1 MAMNHILP
9 YGQDV
14 VATVTWVPGC
24 VCPCG
29 TALSDVTEVAALK
42 GRFNDIHVIGSGDL
56 ARSLL
61 EADLVDRLNL
71 FLYPLTFGSGKRLFA
86 DGTGVPRRSDW
97 CSRRRRF
104 QTAPSRWHASAR
116 EHRSRAS
123 TSARGNGTGSS
134 SVGLD
139 AIRWVMWAQRMDGQ
153 PGGEA
158 EGHPFENGVDYH

>member
-1 MAMNHILP
+1 
-9 YGQDV
+9 
-14 VATVTWVPGC
+14 VTWVPGC

-104 QTAPSRWHASAR
+104 QTAPSRGHTSAR

-134 SVGLD
+134 SAGLD
-139 AIRWVMWAQRMDGQ
+139 AIRWVMWGQRMDGQ

-158 EGHPFENGVDYH
+158 EGHPVRKRVDYH